1 MKPVKF
7 KFELEG
13 VMFQLPVK
21 FLKKT
26 DYSGKP
32 LTHPEID
39 MNHVAA
45 ANVVKQY
52 VKAKYP
58 SVIVSAKS
66 DSFSMGNSVDIYLSD
81 EYGNPVSTEICKDVD
96 RFGTQFEYGKFNGM
110 IDMYEMHSNDGYTD
124 GGTQIDAGTKYL
136 HVPNKPKF
144 CSVPDICRMIVEMT
158 TTTNYVFGKLNL
170 DKAIEQIKGY
180 GATDNNITKAIKLMN
195 I

>member
-13 VMFQLPVK
+13 LMFQLPVK

-58 SVIVSAKS
+58 SVTVSAKS

-96 RFGTQFEYGKFNGM
+96 RFGSQFEYGRFNGM
-110 IDMYEMHSNDGYTD
+110 IDLYEHFDEDVRTD
-124 GGTQIDAGTKYL
+124 NGTPIKSGVKYL
-136 HVPNKPKF
+136 HVNNRASF
-144 CSVPDICRMIVEMT
+144 GTVPDVVRMIKDMMAGGYGGGPVNLNKAVE
-158 TTTNYVFGKLNL
+158 NV
-170 DKAIEQIKGY
+170 KGY
-180 GATDNNITKAIKLMN
+180 GITENNINKALQLI
-195 I
+195 